1 MTLAAQSLGPAPTFT
16 PTLEEF
22 SDPIRYIN
30 KVSGLAR
37 SYGIFKIRPP
47 QCWRPPFCANPNA
60 TFTPRIQ
67 NLSDLHAFNRVRT
80 EFTTSLVN
88 FWEAQNVKLFA
99 PFVKRKLLDLYQ
111 LWKFVHSK
119 GGFESVCEQKL
130 WTCVSQQ
137 LGFGSIPSHA
147 AVICSKYKRILYPY
161 DRFLEQRKASEEGK
175 SVGSDNPI
183 RKVPIQKKRLKR
195 RNMVCMVCRTSKD
208 EDRLLLCDGCDS
220 LGICHTYCLQPP
232 LSDIPKGDW
241 FCPSCVAKRFRRLH
255 HDETF
260 GFSYSDRRRTLAK
273 FGDFADGFKSKHFGK
288 PAHLISLDEVEKE
301 FWRIMDCQDS
311 GITVEYGADLNARD
325 FGSGFPYKGD
335 RQNAERKKYAE
346 SPWNLNNLPVNDLS
360 ALRFLPSDIS
370 GMIIPWCYVGMV
382 FSCFCWHIEDHWSY
396 SINYLHSGSP
406 KTWYGVPTASADA
419 FEAAMRTEVPEL
431 FESSPDLLHHM
442 TTMLP
447 PDRLTAHGVP
457 VYKLDQCAGEFV
469 VTFPRAYH
477 AGFNQG
483 FNFAEAV
490 NFCPADWFE
499 MGQYCIEHYA
509 VVHRAPVFSH
519 AELLCRMAES
529 TEPLSVDF
537 LTVVTKQ
544 LKDLLATE
552 RSLRRHVARLGVR
565 RAERLVFENSE
576 DDKRECDLCRT
587 TLYLSAL
594 ACKCS
599 PSMVCLAHHQ
609 ARTCCPHEE
618 QIMRYRYGL
627 DELSESID
635 KLEGQLEEY
644 RRWKVDVERITQWS
658 ITFLPDNNPLPNSFQ
673 VTPTQDEADCRGL
686 DEAERIG
693 VDQTD
698 EISEESAPSNEPKP
712 PVVGC
717 LVPDSREDVQSQ
729 SEDSQKPNMNQL
741 SKLIEV
747 GQSRKY
753 PPADIDPLLN
763 LSLFIRECSELLHGI
778 LHTHGRAIEGGC
790 AISKVDV
797 TDSGCSSSSLVEDG
811 SSDTDTSMA
820 SDVESSESTI
830 ASPHL
835 PSVTDYSA
843 TVGKASAS
851 PKPEAGRSPKK
862 PTASACRKKRSK
874 LSLDEFFELIQ
885 VASKIR
891 VFLPEL
897 DQLEAL
903 GTWITD
909 WRSRAN
915 KVIQQCNAPALSDT
929 EETDVPTVNVVRQ
942 LLDQA
947 EMIHM
952 DLPETIYLKRI
963 YDCLE
968 WKEQVETTLASSNKE
983 ILTNEETTP
992 SNKPSLTDLCDLQF
1006 HGDLISATIAYV
1018 KIPDAVK
1025 LEDDTPDA
1033 LPSPTFPDKSRLD
1046 VVLINTS
1053 RHLLSIIKSAKI
1065 IEDRLIAIQNS
1076 KSGSLSVDDVLS
1088 EIAEAESLPAQL
1100 PIIADI
1106 RSMCVQAKQLEV
1118 QFKQMERLLIAV
1130 PPGQPFPPVTISED
1144 LYEKLRMGTVDC
1156 SAETWKACVQS
1167 LLDVE
1172 HPFPLNCPRFQHVTE
1187 MLNILVQFR
1196 DRLTRLFLW
1205 PQSKMHLLEVL
1216 LPRSVRSIEML
1227 LELDNARSS
1236 DSSWSTYTKRGSR
1249 NASLNAT
1256 TYWTLSKENACSF
1269 AEADVTC
1276 SNAAQL
1282 YRSVYSA
1289 FIDSELNLMH
1299 HLRCSNAFKSKS
1311 KAQNSVTYCICRKTG
1326 FSGFMVQCELCRDWF
1341 HGRCVLPPNMKESE
1355 TDRLRY
1361 MCPRCERSMRPDL
1374 THVHALLDD
1383 LVRILPIEATTQ
1395 PTPTSASTRRPF
1407 CLPRLPEFV
1416 ALQMLCERAVSFV
1429 RRLRSVIQST
1439 PELSQAV
1446 CKYEQFAGLKMPLFG
1461 FVEEDGQL
1469 AKLDDAVSSDTSQ
1482 LLGHP
1487 IRTYQSSS
1495 KATGSRDG
1503 QPRRPLSGLTR
1514 PGRTTVDSIVSAEES
1529 ETPSS
1534 AGVISLIGPEHCWK
1548 ATSHKESAGNLT
1560 SEVAAMTAGHMAS
1573 RSRTDSQQ
1581 GLLSQKTICSLQTQA
1596 ERRMLM
1602 EGPSSLQKAGLRSG
1616 ALGDPTLV
1624 PRTYDRRPQSTSLA
1638 TSKVRPS
1645 ATDQAKYFFCPLAP
1659 ETRQILENL
1668 MMEASL
1674 LEVSIPQTRWLWQL
1688 HLASDPETPIGATR
1702 PYVARRDELRW
1713 KRRRFRHQRLI
1724 RPPFIS
1730 ARQERRKR
1738 PQPPGD
1744 DTTLQSGEASSNS
1757 ADSECSASSSPAT
1770 IREGK
1775 RMRTKDGVTSERSR
1789 SSSVSS
1795 LSADQ
1800 SAKRSVKPR
1809 TFRRNLSSG
1818 ISKNQENP
1826 SSRLSQTVHR
1836 KLLSRG
1842 TRVGSVPSR
1851 SRLSKQVGGSSRYT
1865 YGSTTYRRRLP
1876 VTNKQPGK
1884 RSGESN
1890 PFAPRPRPNVKVQ
1903 RNRPTHR
1910 SVNTQ
1915 HSPNKDRPSVDVP
1928 EARASSSHSASHKSH
1943 AEKRR
1948 VAPFNSNSSSRRLK
1962 GRRIG
1967 EPGDLPKK
1975 RNASSADEDECA
1987 AAVCQNPRGG
1997 TVEWIACDS
2006 CERWFHQL
2014 CVGIRH
2020 KSQVPKEYACAR
2032 CLQRYQARLARI
2044 RYKQRVTSRLGRPYV
2059 ADRSFVEEHH
2069 TASMR
2074 MRQFPRRRS
2083 LLESC
2088 SIQRPIGWNSS
2099 SRPVG
2104 FTSSEHVFREGN
2116 VTSTNS
2122 AATAVEASSEGAS
2135 METDGVQI
2143 DPWADYSPDP
2153 DTELTA
2159 HGNSV
2164 SEHNPEDAVQS
2175 FSFKTEQYVHAS
2187 EVQAPCHLDSKNPTE
2202 ILLEAIEVVKAS
2214 GGSVAPASSDIYSGP
2229 TA

>member
-1 MTLAAQSLGPAPTFT
+1 
-16 PTLEEF
+16 
-22 SDPIRYIN
+22 
-30 KVSGLAR
+30 
-37 SYGIFKIRPP
+37 
-47 QCWRPPFCANPNA
+47 
-60 TFTPRIQ
+60 
-67 NLSDLHAFNRVRT
+67 
-80 EFTTSLVN
+80 
-88 FWEAQNVKLFA
+88 
-99 PFVKRKLLDLYQ
+99 
-111 LWKFVHSK
+111 
-119 GGFESVCEQKL
+119 
-130 WTCVSQQ
+130 
-137 LGFGSIPSHA
+137 
-147 AVICSKYKRILYPY
+147 
-161 DRFLEQRKASEEGK
+161 
-175 SVGSDNPI
+175 
-183 RKVPIQKKRLKR
+183 
-195 RNMVCMVCRTSKD
+195 
-208 EDRLLLCDGCDS
+208 
-220 LGICHTYCLQPP
+220 
-232 LSDIPKGDW
+232 
-241 FCPSCVAKRFRRLH
+241 
-255 HDETF
+255 
-260 GFSYSDRRRTLAK
+260 
-273 FGDFADGFKSKHFGK
+273 
-288 PAHLISLDEVEKE
+288 
-301 FWRIMDCQDS
+301 
-311 GITVEYGADLNARD
+311 
-325 FGSGFPYKGD
+325 
-335 RQNAERKKYAE
+335 
-346 SPWNLNNLPVNDLS
+346 
-360 ALRFLPSDIS
+360 
-370 GMIIPWCYVGMV
+370 
-382 FSCFCWHIEDHWSY
+382 
-396 SINYLHSGSP
+396 
-406 KTWYGVPTASADA
+406 
-419 FEAAMRTEVPEL
+419 
-431 FESSPDLLHHM
+431 
-442 TTMLP
+442 
-447 PDRLTAHGVP
+447 
-457 VYKLDQCAGEFV
+457 
-469 VTFPRAYH
+469 
-477 AGFNQG
+477 
-483 FNFAEAV
+483 
-490 NFCPADWFE
+490 

-544 LKDLLATE
+544 LKELLATE

-576 DDKRECDLCRT
+576 DDKRECDLCHT

-658 ITFLPDNNPLPNSFQ
+658 ISFLPDNNPLSNSLQ
-673 VTPTQDEADCRGL
+673 SSPTQDEADRGGL
-686 DEAERIG
+686 DEAGRIG
-693 VDQTD
+693 AGRTD
-698 EISEESAPSNEPKP
+698 GISEDSAPSDEPKP
-712 PVVGC
+712 PIVGC
-717 LVPDSREDVQSQ
+717 LVSDSREDVQSQ
-729 SEDSQKPNMNQL
+729 SEEFQKPSMNQL

-747 GQSRKY
+747 GQARKY

-763 LSLFIRECSELLHGI
+763 LSLFIRECSELLHNI
-778 LHTHGRAIEGGC
+778 LRTHGRAIEDGC
-790 AISKVDV
+790 VISKVDV
-797 TDSGCSSSSLVEDG
+797 TDSGCSSSSLVDDG
-811 SSDTDTSMA
+811 SSDTDASMA

-830 ASPHL
+830 APPHL
-835 PSVTDYSA
+835 SFVTDYSA
-843 TVGKASAS
+843 TVGKTSAS

-862 PTASACRKKRSK
+862 TALCAGRKRSSK
-874 LSLDEFFELIQ
+874 LSLDEFYELIQ

-897 DQLEAL
+897 DQLETL
-903 GTWITD
+903 GAWITD
-909 WRSRAN
+909 WRSRAS

-929 EETDVPTVNVVRQ
+929 EETDVPTVNAVKQ

-947 EMIHM
+947 ETIHM
-952 DLPETIYLKRI
+952 ELPETVYLKRV
-963 YDCLE
+963 YDCLA
-968 WKEQVETTLASSNKE
+968 WKEQVETTLACSNKE
-983 ILTNEETTP
+983 TSSNDETAP
-992 SNKPSLTDLCDLQF
+992 LNKPSLTDLCDLQF

-1018 KIPDAVK
+1018 KTPDSMK

-1053 RHLLSIIKSAKI
+1053 RHLLGIIKSAKV

-1088 EIAEAESLPAQL
+1088 EIAEAETLPAQL

-1106 RSMCVQAKQLEV
+1106 RSMCVRAKQLEV

-1130 PPGQPFPPVTISED
+1130 PPGQPFPPVAISED

-1156 SAETWKACVQS
+1156 SAETWKACAQS

-1172 HPFPLNCPRFQHVTE
+1172 HPFPLNCPHFQHVTE

-1249 NASLNAT
+1249 SASLNAT
-1256 TYWTLSKENACSF
+1256 TYWTLSKENARSF

-1276 SNAAQL
+1276 SNASQL

-1429 RRLRSVIQST
+1429 RRLRNVIQST

-1446 CKYEQFAGLKMPLFG
+1446 CKYEQFSGLKMPLFG

-1469 AKLDDAVSSDTSQ
+1469 TKLDEAVSSDTSQ

-1487 IRTYQSSS
+1487 IRTYQSAT
-1495 KATGSRDG
+1495 KATGSRDS
-1503 QPRRPLSGLTR
+1503 QPRRLLSGLTR
-1514 PGRTTVDSIVSAEES
+1514 PARTTVDSNALAEES

-1534 AGVISLIGPEHCWK
+1534 AGVMSPERCWK
-1548 ATSHKESAGNLT
+1548 AASHKESAGNLT
-1560 SEVAAMTAGHMAS
+1560 SEVAAMTAGYMAS
-1573 RSRTDSQQ
+1573 RSRTDSQ
-1581 GLLSQKTICSLQTQA
+1581 GPVSQKTICSLQTQA

-1602 EGPSSLQKAGLRSG
+1602 EGPSSLQKAGPRSNT
-1616 ALGDPTLV
+1616 LGDPTLV
-1624 PRTYDRRPQSTSLA
+1624 PRTYDRRSPSTSLV
-1638 TSKVRPS
+1638 TPKVRPS

-1738 PQPPGD
+1738 PQPPAD
-1744 DTTLQSGEASSNS
+1744 DTTLQSGEGSSNS
-1757 ADSECSASSSPAT
+1757 ADSECSATSSPAT

-1775 RMRTKDGVTSERSR
+1775 HMRTKDGVTSERSR

-1800 SAKRSVKPR
+1800 STKRSAKPR

-1818 ISKNQENP
+1818 ISENQENP

-1836 KLLSRG
+1836 RLLNRV
-1842 TRVGSVPSR
+1842 TRVGSAPSR
-1851 SRLSKQVGGSSRYT
+1851 SRLSMQVGGSSRYM

-1884 RSGESN
+1884 TSKESN
-1890 PFAPRPRPNVKVQ
+1890 PFSPSPRPNLKVQ

-1910 SVNTQ
+1910 SVTTQ
-1915 HSPNKDRPSVDVP
+1915 HSPNRGRPSVDVP
-1928 EARASSSHSASHKSH
+1928 EARTSSSHSVSHKSH
-1943 AEKRR
+1943 AQKRR
-1948 VAPFNSNSSSRRLK
+1948 VAPFNSNNSSRRLK
-1962 GRRIG
+1962 GRRIA
-1967 EPGDLPKK
+1967 EPGDVPKK

-2044 RYKQRVTSRLGRPYV
+2044 RYKQRARLGRPHV
-2059 ADRSFVEEHH
+2059 TDRSSVEEHH

-2104 FTSSEHVFREGN
+2104 FTSSENAFHEGN

-2143 DPWADYSPDP
+2143 DPWADYSPDS

-2159 HGNSV
+2159 HGSSV
-2164 SEHNPEDAVQS
+2164 SEHNVEDAVQP
-2175 FSFKTEQYVHAS
+2175 FSFQTEQYVRAS

-2202 ILLEAIEVVKAS
+2202 ILLEAIEVVNAS
-2214 GGSVAPASSDIYSGP
+2214 GGSVAPASSDIFSGP